1 MHPTEIMKR
10 VVNDTCRL
18 PGNKAIVVLVF
29 IFLTLTFGVGCAVHG
44 RGSPPGHESW
54 EGLASWYG
62 PGFHGRRTASGEV
75 FDMYD
80 YTAAHSFLPFNT
92 KVRVTNLSN
101 HRSVVVRIN
110 DRGPHTKH
118 RIIDLSYQA
127 AKKIGLL
134 EMGTARVRIEIVK

>member
-1 MHPTEIMKR
+1 
-10 VVNDTCRL
+10 
-18 PGNKAIVVLVF
+18 
-29 IFLTLTFGVGCAVHG
+29 
-44 RGSPPGHESW
+44 
-54 EGLASWYG
+54 
-62 PGFHGRRTASGEV
+62 
-75 FDMYD
+75 MYD